1 MSEHTGI
8 ERVEQW
14 FADRGIEPFAFQRE
28 TWNAYLAGE
37 SGLIQAP
44 TGMGKT
50 LAAALGPMI
59 EFCSTGFQPVP
70 RGANRA
76 PRHGLKTRA
85 TANSLTMLWITPL
98 RALASDTVEALSSA
112 IEALNL
118 PWSVE
123 LRT

>member
-1 MSEHTGI
+1 MSEHAGLQI
-8 ERVEQW
+8 VERW

-59 EFCSTGFQPVP
+59 ESLPV
-70 RGANRA
+70 
-76 PRHGLKTRA
+76 TRA
-85 TANSLTMLWITPL
+85 SGPCVTRSARARGPCHGEPLKMLWITPL

-112 IEALNL
+112 ISAVLQKL
-118 PWSVE
+118 P
-123 LRT
+123 